1 MQEKTGI
8 TYSEEQL
15 NILKET
21 GGIAIR
27 ACAGAAKTT
36 VLTHLIAKRILT
48 GEIDAEKTLCT
59 TFSVAGAEEM
69 EQRLQLLLAKM
80 NYKGKPVRV
89 KTLHAVF
96 LEILRQAG
104 IRLDVVN
111 SRIPYLRKALAEL
124 KIYTKTEEGN
134 LELNELDTIFSYQI
148 NNLVGNDN
156 DLASSTV
163 FAQGTQLINI
173 SFEQFDKI
181 RTLIRSYKEK
191 EKVMDFDDIQLY
203 TYILLINK
211 KHEPSLRFIR
221 EKYQYLYLDE
231 FQDIS
236 KIQFAILREIIT
248 NPDNLMVI
256 GDDDQCIYEWR
267 GASPDILNNITAY
280 YPLKQMNLS
289 TNYRCRANIL
299 LNAKRGILHASCR
312 QQKEM
317 SAFLKDGEVVQ
328 KEFNS
333 KTLNLFYGSSLK
345 MAEEVEKEIKN
356 GAKAENMAILLR
368 ERSQADILTM
378 ELFRRGIHIF
388 QRKKFGYANNYLLQ
402 SALKVMQLA
411 KDPYNVES
419 ANKILFKLC
428 PGISY
433 AIDGLLGQIMRTL
446 RCTVSE
452 AIYHLLDVNGKVS
465 SIDDR
470 YQRITDSLRSQIYN
484 SSYKCSLRGFNS
496 LKELLYSLEKY
507 ESSAIETAKML
518 LRMYFNYEQAGVQAE
533 KSLTYM
539 SSMQLYLI
547 QSIEEQGLDGAL
559 YFFEMQKAYSYSA
572 YTSGIPC
579 INILTMNE
587 SKGRE
592 WSTVFVGFLDHL
604 HLPNKTML
612 EKMLKNVTGLHA
624 EEEITRYMDGER
636 RLFYVACT
644 RAKDKLVLIQP
655 SDINKVS
662 ILRREQLDFV

>member
-80 NYKGKPVRV
+80 KYKGKPVRV

-111 SRIPYLRKALAEL
+111 SRIPYLIKALAEL
-124 KIYTKTEEGN
+124 KIYTKTEEWN

-173 SFEQFDKI
+173 NFEQFDKI

-312 QQKEM
+312 QQKEI

-452 AIYHLLDVNGKVS
+452 AIYHLLEVNGKVS

-496 LKELLYSLEKY
+496 LKKLLYSLEKY

-518 LRMYFNYEQAGVQAE
+518 LRMYFNYEKAGVQAE

-592 WSTVFVGFLDHL
+592 WSTVFIGFLDHL

-655 SDINKVS
+655 SDITKVS